1 MSVQAI
7 VLDPT
12 PLARDDLGTIR
23 VAGTRVALES
33 VAGAFDAG
41 ATPEEIV
48 QKFPVLP
55 LAAVYAVCAYRLS
68 HRAEVDAYLDVQAGA
83 ADQVRSEVDERFPA
97 AGLRERLLARRRP
110 SE

>member
-1 MSVQAI
+1 VQAI

-12 PLARDDLGTIR
+12 PLARDELGTIR
-23 VAGTRVALES
+23 VAGTRVTLEG
-33 VAGAFDAG
+33 VASAFDAG

-68 HRAEVDAYLDVQAGA
+68 HRAEVDAYLAAQAGA
-83 ADQVRSEVDERFPA
+83 AEQARSDMEARFPA
-97 AGLRERLLARRRP
+97 AGIRERLLARRLA
-110 SE
+110 SG